1 MNGLTKGGALVGEI
15 MPDEPERVRVT
26 VNSNNTF
33 NAEAI
38 RQLHETI
45 RASFALDVT
54 PGAAAPSVRIT
65 IE

>member
-1 MNGLTKGGALVGEI
+1 MTKDGALVGEI
-15 MPDEPERVRVT
+15 MPDEPNRVRVT

-33 NAEAI
+33 DAEAI

-45 RASFALDVT
+45 LASCAIDIT